1 MRVAFITVFA
11 VAVCGCRPIPHLV
24 QESRDSVIVREVL
37 RDTVIRIEADSSLIE
52 ALVECDSLGQARLSR
67 IMEYESGGR
76 VTPPSVTITDNVL
89 TAKAVVDSMEV
100 YMTLKDRYEEHRV
113 GIVRTVEVNRP
124 TAWQKVRMRL
134 GEAAIAVIS
143 VLLLLGVARVAR
155 WF

>member
-1 MRVAFITVFA
+1 MMMFA
-11 VAVCGCRPIPHLV
+11 VAVCGCRPLPHLV
-24 QESRDSVIVREVL
+24 QERRDSVIVREVL
-37 RDTVIRIEADSSLIE
+37 RDTVVRIEADSSLIE

-76 VTPPSVTITDNVL
+76 VKPPAVTITDNVL

-100 YMTLKDRYEEHRV
+100 YMTIKDRYEEHRV
-113 GIVRTVEVNRP
+113 DIVRTVEVNRP